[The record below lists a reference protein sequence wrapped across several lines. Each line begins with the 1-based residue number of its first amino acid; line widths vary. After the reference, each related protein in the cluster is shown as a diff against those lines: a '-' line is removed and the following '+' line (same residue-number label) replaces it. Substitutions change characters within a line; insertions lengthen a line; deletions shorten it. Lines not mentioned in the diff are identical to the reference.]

1 MGRMYF
7 SLKNNEN
14 VKDNIENIKKLIKGT
29 TATMEVEDYNSFST
43 ITIENMGIAAS
54 HIMSLINRNYVTGEL
69 CLRIYNNDNRKKEVK
84 ILLKDIDVIY
94 SLS

>member
-1 MGRMYF
+1 MGYMYF
-7 SLKNNEN
+7 SLRNNEN
-14 VKDNIENIKKLIKGT
+14 TKKHIENIKKLIKGT

-43 ITIENMGIAAS
+43 ITIENMGIATS

-69 CLRIYNNDNRKKEVK
+69 CLRIYNDDDRDKQVK